1 MTGEFVC
8 HAILFRIV
16 GNSCCMDQDVC
27 LCSRRKPQPQGFFDA
42 KMQAVDDDD
51 TDAAANATERYLMS
65 PIAYLNNPY
74 LKWLIYSAA
83 FNEPFAEPLGA
94 MRVQFYLD
102 WMIPFSAGKADII
115 RRRLFEA
122 LEICYARFPVCRKR
136 GPRGCSLLVV
146 RSRAADP
153 SFGRRFTAR
162 RSQNQGTGPWT
173 SSWSRCWP
181 PCWGAQGS

>member
-1 MTGEFVC
+1 MLHGP
-8 HAILFRIV
+8 R
-16 GNSCCMDQDVC
+16 C
-27 LCSRRKPQPQGFFDA
+27 LPLLPLQ
-42 KMQAVDDDD
+42 
-51 TDAAANATERYLMS
+51 AAASRIFRREDASCRLQRHRRSRERNGEIPREPHCL
-65 PIAYLNNPY
+65 PQQC
-74 LKWLIYSAA
+74 LIFSAA

-122 LEICYARFPVCRKR
+122 LKICYARFPVCRKR

-173 SSWSRCWP
+173 NSWSRCWP